1 MRYQKYLHMRISP
14 DFWEDIDKVRRSLGE
29 KNIPSRS
36 EMIRRLVKVA
46 AKTVEEDREKKPDN

>member
-1 MRYQKYLHMRISP
+1 MRISP